1 MGFKNNVVKKQMP
14 RVLHSSYYNI
24 KCRDEIRGR
33 GGVQWWAK

>member
-1 MGFKNNVVKKQMP
+1 MGFKNNVGEKANAV
-14 RVLHSSYYNI
+14 VLHSSYYNI